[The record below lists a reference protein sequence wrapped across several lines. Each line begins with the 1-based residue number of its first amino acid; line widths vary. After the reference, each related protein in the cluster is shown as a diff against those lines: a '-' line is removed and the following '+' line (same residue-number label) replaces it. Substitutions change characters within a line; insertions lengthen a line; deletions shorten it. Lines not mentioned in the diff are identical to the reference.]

1 MMSDCACK
9 LIRKTH
15 CGQGT
20 LWKELADLEVKYLD
34 RAPWSRLGW
43 AGQGRAEAMA
53 LTGNLS
59 VGRGERIDSSA
70 QAEFRPERSEPQ
82 YAGICHSV
90 PKIRLSSISGR
101 S

>member
-1 MMSDCACK
+1 MIRSEVNESTDFHRDEVRRMMSDCACK

-43 AGQGRAEAMA
+43 AGQGRA
-53 LTGNLS
+53 G
-59 VGRGERIDSSA
+59 
-70 QAEFRPERSEPQ
+70 P
-82 YAGICHSV
+82 
-90 PKIRLSSISGR
+90 RLWL
-101 S
+101 